1 MPEEKESE
9 EEERKSKEEKLKE
22 MRERM
27 QEMRESGGPGGPG
40 GPGGMP
46 GGMGQAML
54 RRMPGMQRGQQNKAL
69 LETMKRLQA
78 DMKDIK
84 NYLQEIVETLK
95 SRE

>member
-1 MPEEKESE
+1 MPEGQESE
-9 EEERKSKEEKLKE
+9 EEESKSREEKMRE

-27 QEMRESGGPGGPG
+27 QEMREFS

-46 GGMGQAML
+46 TGREHAMP
-54 RRMPGMQRGQQNKAL
+54 RRMPGMQSRQQIKAL

-84 NYLQEIVETLK
+84 NYLREIVETLK